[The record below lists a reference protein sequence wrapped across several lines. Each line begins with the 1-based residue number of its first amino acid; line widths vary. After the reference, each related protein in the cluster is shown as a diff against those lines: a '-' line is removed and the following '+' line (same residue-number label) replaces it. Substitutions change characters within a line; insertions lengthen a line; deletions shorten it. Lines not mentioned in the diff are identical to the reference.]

1 MDKREVTIKIY
12 IQLTTELNLHTLQ
25 FLYSLFYRRK
35 RQHPGWESCQN
46 RFSNEG
52 YLDLDE
58 LRLQV
63 IMQSSHA

>member
-25 FLYSLFYRRK
+25 FLYSLFYSRK

-46 RFSNEG
+46 GFSNEG

-63 IMQSSHA
+63 IMQSSNA